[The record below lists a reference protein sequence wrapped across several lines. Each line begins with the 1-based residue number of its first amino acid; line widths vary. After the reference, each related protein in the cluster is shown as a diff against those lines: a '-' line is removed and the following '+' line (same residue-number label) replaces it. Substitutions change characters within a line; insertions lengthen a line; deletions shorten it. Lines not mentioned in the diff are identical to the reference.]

1 MRFIQTG
8 EYWLLSAWQKNLTD
22 DHFRPDCVSPFGVN
36 DYIKKRKKL
45 DIHNNAWRK
54 KVPSGCILFQCYY
67 NYFQFFSSRL
77 FNDEV

>member
-8 EYWLLSAWQKNLTD
+8 EYWLLSAWQKNLAD

-45 DIHNNAWRK
+45 EIHNNAWRK

-67 NYFQFFSSRL
+67 NYF
-77 FNDEV
+77 